1 MNIIVTGGCG
11 FFGSILVKYL
21 VERNHNVLALDIIQ
35 CQDNFLSKTVDIRD
49 LESLQS
55 VFSDFRPDIV
65 IHAAAM
71 LAHEKLSK
79 NDIWETNVVGT
90 ENILK
95 VSIDYKVKKL
105 IFLSTNCLWAQSF
118 DKPVDENEAARPIE
132 TYGKSKL
139 AAEKILNEA
148 SSLIDICIFRSPT
161 IMSAG
166 RLGLLGILFQF
177 IDENRKI
184 YIVGDGKNRYQFI
197 YAPDYCR
204 AIELSILNS
213 LTGTFNIGS
222 DNVTSMRDMFN
233 YVITNSESKSKIFHL
248 PKNLSI
254 FILKLLYKLNLSPLG
269 EYQYRML
276 SGQFEFD
283 TSKFKS
289 LTNWKPT
296 KTNNE
301 MLLESYLYFKKNKDN
316 LFSKDVS
323 PHQRVANAGILNL
336 LRKIS

>member
-1 MNIIVTGGCG
+1 MRIIVTGGCG

-21 VERNHNVLALDIIQ
+21 LQKNHEVLALDIIESQ
-35 CQDNFLSKTVDIRD
+35 NNYLSKKVDVRD
-49 LESLQS
+49 FKSLEN
-55 VFSDFRPDIV
+55 VFSDFKPDIV

-79 NDIWETNVVGT
+79 KDIWETNVTGT

-95 VSIDYKVKKL
+95 ISIDNNVKKL
-105 IFLSTNCLWAQSF
+105 IFLSTNCLWAESF
-118 DKPVDENEAARPIE
+118 DKPVNESEAARPVE

-139 AAEKILNEA
+139 AAENLLNKF
-148 SSLIDICIFRSPT
+148 SNLIDICIFRSPT

-177 IDENRKI
+177 IDEDRKI
-184 YIVGDGKNRYQFI
+184 YIVGNGTNKYQFI

-204 AIELSILNS
+204 AIELSILNPVR
-213 LTGTFNIGS
+213 GTFNIGS
-222 DNVTSMRDMFN
+222 DNVTSMKDMFN
-233 YVITNSESKSKIFHL
+233 YVINQSGSKSKIFHL

-283 TSKFKS
+283 TSKFQN
-289 LTNWKPT
+289 LTNWKAS

-301 MLLESYLYFKKNKDN
+301 MLLESYLYFKENKND